1 MKGSGNELSSANS
14 LIRFKL
20 YDELTTK
27 LRKRLLASVLLVA
40 SSRLAASERLAF
52 VIKRIEQL
60 RSSADAS

>member
-1 MKGSGNELSSANS
+1 MKGSGNELSSTNS